1 MAYNVFSGML
11 NPAQSKLSAH
21 VCCGQTDGWIKI
33 SLGTEVGLG
42 TDDSVLDGDLAPPKR
57 GIRLFIIAGRGP
69 AYSAPP
75 SLK

>member
-1 MAYNVFSGML
+1 MGTQLPSPEG
-11 NPAQSKLSAH
+11 AQPPIFGPCLLWPN
-21 VCCGQTDGWIKI
+21 GWMDQKM

-57 GIRLFIIAGRGP
+57 AIRLFIIAGRGP